1 MSDMD
6 VAKAWDGIA
15 QLLDIALQ
23 RGLFRSRA
31 EVTKALMDATAV
43 EAYLRGKL
51 DLTPPKA
58 ELTKVE

>member
-1 MSDMD
+1 MSDME
-6 VAKAWDGIA
+6 VAKAWDGMA

-31 EVTKALMDATAV
+31 EVTKALIDATAV

-51 DLTPPKA
+51 DLKA